1 MTSTL
6 GTLELLAEAGQMA
19 QASTTEKTPLNIRAD
34 SSSYLGVEVQSVLRR
49 FVQLRVLQHILLS
62 ARPLEY
68 SQG

>member
-6 GTLELLAEAGQMA
+6 RTLELLAEAGQMA
-19 QASTTEKTPLNIRAD
+19 QASATEKTPLKTRVD

-49 FVQLRVLQHILLS
+49 FVQLRVLQHVLLS

-68 SQG
+68 PQG